1 MKLLSWNTSDLVQE
15 IRIVF
20 KIFNYQTCYLL
31 HIFLLYILN
40 ILFIMIKLNFLFC
53 LGCETKRWK
62 WETMDQQWRI
72 VFDGREVCHVK
83 SKKNCIQ
90 FVVLAIVFVSLP
102 ILFLVLTLLFAPCFL
117 LGKRGK
123 ISLFNKI
130 I

>member
-1 MKLLSWNTSDLVQE
+1 MY
-15 IRIVF
+15 R
-20 KIFNYQTCYLL
+20 
-31 HIFLLYILN
+31 
-40 ILFIMIKLNFLFC
+40 
-53 LGCETKRWK
+53 
-62 WETMDQQWRI
+62 QWRI
-72 VFDGREVCHVK
+72 VFDGKEVCHVK

-123 ISLFNKI
+123 ISLFYNI